1 MPHAVNL
8 VVPLQAKVRASHR
21 RTTGS
26 LHVVRLHSS
35 HGLSVLRRPA
45 HHRFSSEARNARVC
59 SAAVSSLKRS
69 LNTKDK
75 RQCVSLAL
83 RSTAAP
89 GRWFGAGTGFARAGG
104 FGALGHQGQ
113 LQFGASRKG
122 VRSVAPRWFGS
133 RTARGAGA
141 VAHAAEP
148 MLMVLGRVV
157 PSSGRPN
164 RAVEGTHNGG
174 ARLLA
179 SSPSAA
185 PLSAPH
191 LQR

>member
-8 VVPLQAKVRASHR
+8 VAPLQTKVRASHR

-45 HHRFSSEARNARVC
+45 HRRFSSEARNARVC

-75 RQCVSLAL
+75 RRCDSLAL

-89 GRWFGAGTGFARAGG
+89 GRCGRAGTGFARAGG
-104 FGALGHQGQ
+104 VGALGHQGQ
-113 LQFGASRKG
+113 LQFGASREG
-122 VRSVAPRWFGS
+122 VRWVAPRWFSSQIVRDG
-133 RTARGAGA
+133 GAF
-141 VAHAAEP
+141 AHAAEP
-148 MLMVLGRVV
+148 KLMVLGRVV
-157 PSSGRPN
+157 PSSVRPN
-164 RAVEGTHNGG
+164 RSVEGTANGG